1 MTEKKQSTVFAFI
14 IITVLFFLWGGITS
28 INDVLID
35 NYKKNK
41 KLAIDFTREFLKD
54 TSDWLEYFENYKN
67 KKDDL
72 ADAYLM
78 IRYRLK
84 TI

>member
-1 MTEKKQSTVFAFI
+1 MTNFWKCTYCGHYCTKCPENTC
-14 IITVLFFLWGGITS
+14 T
-28 INDVLID
+28 

-41 KLAIDFTREFLKD
+41 KLAIDFTREFLKN
-54 TSDWLEYFENYKN
+54 TSEWLEYFENYKN